1 MSLDALMLQTFVQEV
16 SQLKT
21 FFKTAGGLTVQT
33 SSRKV
38 RTAGQ
43 TSLFANRQLTMI
55 LKLKVKP
62 GWVSVLSPPR
72 VSGSKED
79 LFVDPF
85 SVSYLLSISVC
96 DKLSSQE

>member
-1 MSLDALMLQTFVQEV
+1 MLLTIVRGA

-21 FFKTAGGLTVQT
+21 FFKTVTGITVHT

-43 TSLFANRQLTMI
+43 TSLLANYQMTMT

-62 GWVSVLSPPR
+62 GWVSVLKSTTT
-72 VSGSKED
+72 SGSKED

-85 SVSYLLSISVC
+85 TASYLLG
-96 DKLSSQE
+96 L

>member
-1 MSLDALMLQTFVQEV
+1 MSLDALTLRTIVQEV
-16 SQLKT
+16 FSPKT
-21 FFKTAGGLTVQT
+21 FFKTASGLTVQT

-62 GWVSVLSPPR
+62 GWVSVLKSTTSFWIQRRPLRGPIYCELPP
-72 VSGSKED
+72 GYFG
-79 LFVDPF
+79 L
-85 SVSYLLSISVC
+85 
-96 DKLSSQE
+96 